1 MRQSGN
7 EKTQMGGLVRR
18 EWIFSVPMNARGQT
32 TGATLVAAFLVAL
45 LVVSLLLAVFA
56 RLLLTHYEAQA
67 PAAKPRVA
75 VLNQEAEQLQKKVVD
90 LVSGSIEGKLQ
101 AIESSIQ
108 QGRVTAADLQALDE
122 LRQELRILASY
133 GANAQSVVADPM
145 LIRGGIPSVAPAAQD
160 DGGGFDGQVFA
171 KNLFYFS
178 IASVSVAGLLAGS
191 YWLYYARRQRRLP
204 PGFAGTRPLITR
216 GRSFTVDDR

>member
-1 MRQSGN
+1 
-7 EKTQMGGLVRR
+7 MGGLVRR
-18 EWIFSVPMNARGQT
+18 EWIFSVPMNNRDQN
-32 TGATLVAAFLVAL
+32 TGATLVVTFLVAL
-45 LVVSLLLAVFA
+45 VVVSVLLALFA
-56 RLLLTHYEAQA
+56 RLLLSHYEAQAAAAA

-108 QGRVTAADLQALDE
+108 HGQVTAADLQALDE

-133 GANAQSVVADPM
+133 GANSQAVVADPM
-145 LIRGGIPSVAPAAQD
+145 MIRGGIPTAAAAAPEES
-160 DGGGFDGQVFA
+160 GGFDGLAFA

-178 IASVSVAGLLAGS
+178 IASVSVAGLLVGS
-191 YWLYYARRQRRLP
+191 YWLYCARRQRRLP
-204 PGFAGTRPLITR
+204 PGFVGTRPLITR